1 MMLNKLKSRKEFLR
15 DLSLITGGTLVSAGL
30 MASAGKSRE
39 LKARLGLVT
48 YLWAKDWDIPTLIKN
63 CSATGMLGV
72 ELREQHA
79 HGVGA
84 DLSVEKRKEVRKRF
98 ADSPVTLVGLGTN
111 QQYDYP
117 DQNQLKDSIART
129 KDWLK
134 LSLDIGA
141 SGVKVKPNQFHK
153 DVPKEKTI
161 EQIGKALNELGKYA
175 IDQGQ
180 LIRLEV
186 HGNETS
192 LLPNIRAMMDFVE
205 NPGVKVCWNS
215 NPTDLEG
222 QGLEYNFNLVKDRIG
237 DTAHIRE
244 LTDAKYP
251 FQELMKLFAGINYNG
266 WMLLECSSDPSDKV
280 AALVEQR
287 LLWEK
292 MVAQANRT

>member
-1 MMLNKLKSRKEFLR
+1 MSNKLKSRKEFLR

-30 MASAGKSRE
+30 MANAGKSRE

-79 HGVGA
+79 HGVST
-84 DLSVEKRKEVRKRF
+84 DLSPEKRKEVKKRF
-98 ADSPVTLVGLGTN
+98 ADSPVILVGLGTN

-117 DQNQLKDSIART
+117 DQNQLKESIART

-134 LSLDIGA
+134 LSVDIGA

-192 LLPNIRAMMDFVE
+192 QLPNIRAMMDFVG

-222 QGLEYNFNLVKDRIG
+222 QGLQYNFNLVKHKIG
-237 DTAHIRE
+237 DTIHIRE
-244 LTDAKYP
+244 LTDTKYP